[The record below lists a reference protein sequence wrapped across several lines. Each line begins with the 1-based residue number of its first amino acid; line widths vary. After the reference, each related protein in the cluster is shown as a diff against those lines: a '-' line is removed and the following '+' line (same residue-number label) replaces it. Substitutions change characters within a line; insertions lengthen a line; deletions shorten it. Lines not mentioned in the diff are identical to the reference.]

1 MRDLFLSLLNSSITA
16 SWLILAILVLR
27 PLLAHTPRKLVCIL
41 WALVAIRLICPVTI
55 ESAFSMVPSGEPVK
69 QETFYQVTD
78 VVFDAFP
85 NANEEVNQENLSEL
99 QKLNFDIQSDTRT
112 ATLTDPLTISAIVWG
127 IGMIGM
133 VAYTII
139 GCILMDR
146 RLAASICIQSNIYS
160 CDYIDGPFIFGFFRP
175 KMYLPSNLRE
185 EEIPYVLAHEEAH
198 IKRKDYLWKPI
209 GFLLLAIHWFN
220 PIMWIAYK
228 VFCRDIELACDEQVI
243 QNLDH
248 FGKAAYS
255 RTLLRYSGP
264 GVLAVG
270 PLAFGEKDAKHR
282 IKSVLS
288 YKKPTVWITGI
299 GVLAIVIAATCF
311 LTNPVDNKGIDIET
325 NLVQEANAENDIAQ
339 NNITENSIASSS
351 SQNFLFVGQNVPLSD
366 DTVSADSIIL
376 VTVNKEKQKLSLTA
390 FPGNTYFELGT
401 FRADN
406 GAHIVGK
413 QPLKLAYTLGY
424 NWGNNSGAFSFL
436 KQNIVEKYGINIDG
450 CFAISPDVFIAVTDA
465 LSGVDVELD
474 ENEVNHMIA
483 QGCFTKDEK
492 AGVAH
497 LDGKTALAYK
507 YLILPGEYEGINVTR
522 QLTITR
528 LILEKIQM
536 LSDEQLT
543 QLMTTLLP
551 LVKADIDETQTNVYV
566 AEMIPLITSFSIDTH
581 QCPDENTGENTAVKI
596 YGTET
601 SVLLPNFEKCRQ
613 MLNRII
619 LG

>member
-1 MRDLFLSLLNSSITA
+1 MKDLFLSLLNSSIIT

-27 PLLAHTPRKLVCIL
+27 PLLAHTPRKLICLL

-55 ESAFSMVPSGEPVK
+55 ESAFSMVPSGEPIK

-78 VVFDAFP
+78 VVFDALP
-85 NANEEVNQENLSEL
+85 NIDGDLHQENLSEL
-99 QKLNFDIQSDTRT
+99 QKLNFDIQDEPRP
-112 ATLTDPLTISAIVWG
+112 AGQTDPLTIAAIVWG

-133 VAYTII
+133 VTYTIV

-146 RLAASICIQSNIYS
+146 RLSASICVKSNIYS
-160 CDYIDGPFIFGFFRP
+160 CDYINGPFIFGFFRP
-175 KMYLPSNLRE
+175 KMYLPSSLKV

-198 IKRKDYLWKPI
+198 IKRKDYLWKPL
-209 GFLLLAIHWFN
+209 GFLLLAVYWFN

-248 FGKAAYS
+248 SGRAAYS

-264 GVLAVG
+264 SVFAVG

-282 IKSVLS
+282 IKSVLR
-288 YKKPTVWITGI
+288 YKKPTVWITCI
-299 GVLAIVIAATCF
+299 GVLAIFISATCF
-311 LTNPVDNKGIDIET
+311 LTNPVEKEGPNIESST
-325 NLVQEANAENDIAQ
+325 VQETIIE
-339 NNITENSIASSS
+339 NNIASGSS
-351 SQNFLFVGQNVPLSD
+351 WNFLFVGQNVPLSG
-366 DTVSADSIIL
+366 DTASADSIIL
-376 VTVNKEKQKLSLTA
+376 VTVNKANQKLSLTA

-401 FRADN
+401 YRADN
-406 GAHIVGK
+406 GDHVVGK
-413 QPLKLAYTLGY
+413 HALKYAYTLGY
-424 NWGNNSGAFSFL
+424 TWGKEPGAFNFL
-436 KQNIVEKYGINIDG
+436 KQNIVERYGVDIDG
-450 CFAISPDVFIAVTDA
+450 CFDISPDVFIAVTDA
-465 LSGVDVELD
+465 LSGVDIELD
-474 ENEVNHMIA
+474 ENEVKHMIA

-543 QLMTTLLP
+543 QLMATLLP
-551 LVKADIDETQTNVYV
+551 LVKADIDETQTNEYV

-581 QCPDENTGENTAVKI
+581 QCPDENSGEYASVNI
-596 YGTET
+596 YGTQES
-601 SVLLPNFEKCRQ
+601 SVLLPDFEKCKQ
-613 MLNRII
+613 MLNKII
-619 LG
+619 LE